1 MAENVSVEL
10 RCNKNNG
17 GSYTAQTY
25 VNGKKNDGAEFSIN
39 RGNLDLIVLL
49 HAKVKKLYPS
59 AEIRVKGLDKMSMDV
74 ILRADRSEPQTAKT
88 K

>member
-1 MAENVSVEL
+1 MSENTSIEL

-17 GSYTAQTY
+17 GSYTAHTY
-25 VNGKKNDGAEFSIN
+25 VNGKKNDEAGFSVN
-39 RGNLDLIVLL
+39 RGNVDLIILL

-59 AEIRVKGLDKMSMDV
+59 AEIRIKGLDKMAMDL
-74 ILRADRSEPQTAKT
+74 ILRSERGEPQGNKT

>member
-1 MAENVSVEL
+1 MSESVVIEL

-25 VNGKKNDGAEFSIN
+25 INGKKNDGAEFSVN
-39 RGNLDLIVLL
+39 RGNLDLVILL
-49 HAKVKKLYPS
+49 HARLKKLHPS
-59 AEIRVKGLDKMSMDV
+59 AEIRVKGLDKMSMDL
-74 ILRADRSEPQTAKT
+74 ILRAERSEPQGPKN

>member
-1 MAENVSVEL
+1 MSENVSVEM

-17 GSYTAQTY
+17 GSYTAHTY
-25 VNGKKNDGAEFSIN
+25 VNGKKNDGAEFSVN

-49 HAKVKKLYPS
+49 HAKVKKLYPN
-59 AEIRVKGLDKMSMDV
+59 AEIRVKGLDKMSMDM
-74 ILRADRSEPQTAKT
+74 ILRAEHSQPQPTKT

>member
-1 MAENVSVEL
+1 MPENLSIEL

-17 GSYTAQTY
+17 GSFTAHTY
-25 VNGKKNDGAEFSIN
+25 INGKKKDEAEFSVN

-59 AEIRVKGLDKMSMDV
+59 AKIRVKGLDKMSMDM
-74 ILRADRSEPQTAKT
+74 ILRAERSEPQASERK
-88 K
+88 

>member
-1 MAENVSVEL
+1 MPENVSIEL

-17 GSYTAQTY
+17 GSYTAHTY
-25 VNGKKNDGAEFSIN
+25 VNGKKNDGAEFSVN

-59 AEIRVKGLDKMSMDV
+59 AIIRVKGLDKMSMDI
-74 ILRADRSEPQTAKT
+74 ILRAERSEPQGT
-88 K
+88 KNK